1 MLYKQLMEY
10 SQPKLGVLSENQ
22 KNALHSASLE
32 VLQRTGVSV
41 QSEATRKRLADAGC
55 QIDDDR
61 VKIPER
67 LVEWALSQFPKHVVL
82 CERNGNP
89 AMALEGRNCYFGT
102 GSDTPFVIDI
112 NSGLHRSAVIADIE
126 NVSRLTDALHNL
138 DFLMCMGIA
147 SDVPPQI
154 SDLYH
159 FRAMV
164 SNTNKPIVFT
174 AWNSLNLEAILRM
187 AEAVAGSQENL
198 IRYPFI
204 ALYTEPTAPL
214 IHSKVSCEKLEVI
227 CHLGLPVVYTPGLIT
242 GASSPVSSAGAIVV
256 ANAEILSGLLITQ
269 LINPGTP
276 VIAGGGGMMTMDMHS
291 MIASYGAPEFMLD
304 WCSLREMGAY
314 YGLPV
319 FGFAGVSDAHIFDQ
333 QAGIEG
339 ALWVLLSLL
348 EGGNLIH
355 DVGYLESGLTT
366 SYEMIIAMDETI
378 GLVRRFMQG
387 IAVNNDTLALKTIMS
402 VGPGGHFLAE
412 RHTLDHFRE
421 NWRPDIFCH
430 SNRKDWEE
438 AGAKQLGDKALQKAK
453 TIITHHT
460 PVPLTQRVNE
470 SIEAI
475 LTEAGSRLAGME

>member
-1 MLYKQLMEY
+1 MVFKQLLEY
-10 SQPKLGVLSENQ
+10 SQPKLRVLSEDQ
-22 KNALHSASLE
+22 KNALHSASLD
-32 VLQRTGVSV
+32 VLQRTGISV
-41 QSEATRKRLADAGC
+41 QSEVTRKRLADAGC
-55 QIDDDR
+55 QIDADR

-67 LVEWALSQFPKHVVL
+67 LIEWSLSQCPKHVVL
-82 CERNGNP
+82 CDRDGNP

-112 NSGLHRSAVIADIE
+112 DSGLHRSAVIEDIE

-147 SDVPPQI
+147 SDVPAQI

-174 AWNSLNLEAILRM
+174 AWNSSNLEAILRM
-187 AEAVAGSQENL
+187 AEAVAGSLENL
-198 IRYPFI
+198 IRNPFI
-204 ALYTEPTAPL
+204 ALYSEPIAPL
-214 IHSKVSCEKLEVI
+214 IHSQLGCEKLEVI
-227 CHLGLPVVYTPGLIT
+227 CRLGLPVVYTPGLIT
-242 GASSPVSSAGAIVV
+242 GASSPVSYAGAIVV

-269 LINPGTP
+269 LIHPGTP

-339 ALWVLLSLL
+339 ALWVLLSALA
-348 EGGNLIH
+348 GGNLIH

-366 SYEMIIAMDETI
+366 SYEMIVAMDETI

-387 IAVNNDTLALKTIMS
+387 VIVSDDTLALNTIAS
-402 VGPGGHFLAE
+402 VGPGGHFLTE

-421 NWRPDIFCH
+421 NWRPDVFCR
-430 SNRKDWEE
+430 SNRDNWEG
-438 AGAKQLGDKALQKAK
+438 AGASSLGDKALQKARK
-453 TIITHHT
+453 IISTHK
-460 PVPLTQRVNE
+460 PVPLTEHVIAG
-470 SIEAI
+470 IETI
-475 LTEAGSRLAGME
+475 LTEARAQLDGID